1 VSTTSTH
8 DADTVAINTIRA
20 LCMDA
25 IQKANSG
32 HPGTPMGVA
41 PVAYTLWQRFLRF
54 DPSDPI
60 WPDRDRFV
68 LSEGHASALL
78 WSLLHLAG
86 VQAVDPD
93 YEVPGRAAVTLEDLK
108 TFRQLD
114 SRCPGHPEYR
124 WTSGVETTTGPLGQ
138 GVATS
143 VGMAIAGR
151 WLAERYNR
159 DELRVFDFDVYALA
173 GDGCLMEGVASEA
186 ASLAGHLKL
195 ANLCWIYDSNRVTIE
210 GHTDIAFTEDVA
222 ARFLAYGWNV
232 TAVADANDTESIAR
246 AFRAFRAEHER
257 PTLVVVHSHIGYGS
271 PVEDTPKAHGSPFGV
286 EGVKATKRF
295 FGLPEDLDFY
305 VPDNVR
311 DTFAAGI
318 GARGR
323 AAREAWEAMFE
334 RYRKHYPELA
344 GEVERIQRRD
354 LPDGWERAL
363 PVFPP
368 DPKGVGSRISSAQ
381 ALNAVAHV
389 VPWLVGGSADLSPST
404 MTRLTFDGAGDFE
417 PSEYQGRNLH
427 FGIREHAS
435 AAIANGMALTKLRPY
450 WSGFFIF
457 SDYARGAIRLP
468 ALMEIPVLHILTHDS
483 IGVGEDG
490 PTHQPVEQLISLRAI
505 PGLLVFRPADANEV
519 AETWRI
525 VTALRH
531 EPAVLVLSRQA
542 LPTLDRSVFGP
553 ASGVAR
559 GGYVLA
565 EADGGGTP
573 EVILIATGSEVQ
585 LALDARE
592 ELQAGGIG
600 ARVVS
605 LPCWELFDRQ
615 PRDYRDQVIPPRV
628 KARVAVEQAS
638 TLGWDR
644 YVGDGGAVVGMHT
657 FGASAP
663 LKQLLVKF
671 GFTADRVTQV
681 ARDRVAAARQVT
693 AGPTEALTRPRPG
706 RAPEGEA

>member
-1 VSTTSTH
+1 VTTTTTH
-8 DADTVAINTIRA
+8 DADTAAINTIRA

-25 IQKANSG
+25 IQRANSG

-60 WPDRDRFV
+60 WPNRDRFV

-86 VQAVDPD
+86 VRAVDPD
-93 YEVPGRAAVTLEDLK
+93 YEILNRPAVTLEDLK
-108 TFRQLD
+108 SFRQLD

-143 VGMAIAGR
+143 VGIAIAGR
-151 WLAERYNR
+151 WLAKRYNR
-159 DELRVFDFDVYALA
+159 DMKIFDFDVYALA
-173 GDGCLMEGVASEA
+173 GDGCMMEGVASEA
-186 ASLAGHLKL
+186 ASLAGHLRL
-195 ANLCWIYDSNRVTIE
+195 SNVCWIYDSNRVTIE

-222 ARFLAYGWNV
+222 ARFIAYGWNIA
-232 TAVADANDTESIAR
+232 TVADANDTASIER
-246 AFRAFRAEHER
+246 ALHAFKAEGER

-271 PVEDTPKAHGSPFGV
+271 PVEDTPKAHGEPFGA
-286 EGVKATKRF
+286 EGVRATKRF
-295 FGLPEDLDFY
+295 FGLPEDAGFY
-305 VPDNVR
+305 VPDSVR

-323 AAREAWEAMFE
+323 AARQEWEAAFE
-334 RYRKHYPELA
+334 RYRKEYPELA

-354 LPDGWERAL
+354 LPDGWEQTL
-363 PVFPP
+363 PAFAP
-368 DPKGVGSRISSAQ
+368 DAKGIATRDSSGQ
-381 ALNAVAHV
+381 VLNAVAQV
-389 VPWLVGGSADLSPST
+389 VPWLMGGSADLAPST
-404 MTRLTFDGAGDFE
+404 KTRLAFDGAGDFQAGQE
-417 PSEYQGRNLH
+417 QGRNLH
-427 FGIREHAS
+427 FGVREHAS
-435 AAIANGMALTKLRPY
+435 AAIANGMAVTKLRPY
-450 WSGFFIF
+450 WSGFLIF
-457 SDYARGAIRLP
+457 SDYARGAIRLS
-468 ALMEIPVLHILTHDS
+468 AVMEIPVLHIFTHDS

-519 AETWRI
+519 VETWRI

-531 EPAVLVLSRQA
+531 EPAVLILSRQA
-542 LPTLDRSVFGP
+542 LPTLDRTIFAS

-565 EADGGGTP
+565 EADGGQPG
-573 EVILIATGSEVQ
+573 VILLATGSEVH
-585 LALDARE
+585 LALAARE
-592 ELQAGGIG
+592 ELQAGGIA

-615 PRDYRDQVIPPRV
+615 PQAYREQVLPPSV
-628 KARVAVEQAS
+628 KARVAIEQAS

-644 YVGDGGAVVGMHT
+644 YVGDGGAIIGMHT

-663 LKQLLVKF
+663 LKQLAAKF
-671 GFTADRVTQV
+671 GFTPDQVVQV
-681 ARDRVAAARQVT
+681 ARDRVAAARQ
-693 AGPTEALTRPRPG
+693 G
-706 RAPEGEA
+706 

>member
-1 VSTTSTH
+1 MTTTTTH
-8 DADTVAINTIRA
+8 DADIVAINTIRA

-60 WPDRDRFV
+60 WPNRDRFV

-78 WSLLHLAG
+78 WSLLHLSG

-93 YEVPGRAAVTLEDLK
+93 YEILDRPAVTLEDLEN
-108 TFRQLD
+108 FRQLG

-151 WLAERYNR
+151 WLGERYNR
-159 DELRVFDFDVYALA
+159 DDLTMFDFDVYALA
-173 GDGCLMEGVASEA
+173 GDGCMMEGISSEA
-186 ASLAGHLKL
+186 ASLAGHQRLS
-195 ANLCWIYDSNRVTIE
+195 NLCWIYDSNRVTIE
-210 GHTDIAFTEDVA
+210 GHTDITFTEGVA
-222 ARFLAYGWNV
+222 ERFIAYGWNV
-232 TAVADANDTESIAR
+232 TTVADANDTDSVAR
-246 AFRAFRAEHER
+246 AFHTFRAESER
-257 PTLVVVHSHIGYGS
+257 PTLIVVHSHIGYGS
-271 PVEDTPKAHGSPFGV
+271 PVEDSPKAHGEPFGA
-286 EGVKATKRF
+286 EGVRATKRF
-295 FGLPEDLDFY
+295 FGLPEDADFY
-305 VPDNVR
+305 VPDGVY
-311 DTFAAGI
+311 DCFASGV

-323 AAREAWEAMFE
+323 AARQEWEAMFE
-334 RYRKHYPELA
+334 RYRKQYPELA
-344 GEVERIQRRD
+344 GEVDRMQRRD
-354 LPDGWERAL
+354 LPEGWEKAL
-363 PVFPP
+363 PTFPP
-368 DPKGVGSRISSAQ
+368 DAKGIASRDSSGQ
-381 ALNAVAHV
+381 VLNAVAQV

-404 MTRLTFDGAGDFE
+404 KTRLTFDGAGDFQ
-417 PSEYQGRNLH
+417 PSQQGGRNLH

-450 WSGFFIF
+450 WSGFLIF
-457 SDYARGAIRLP
+457 SDYARGAIRLS
-468 ALMEIPVLHILTHDS
+468 ALMEIPVLHIFTHDS

-505 PGLLVFRPADANEV
+505 PGMLVFRPADANEV
-519 AETWRI
+519 VETWRI

-531 EPAVLVLSRQA
+531 EPAVLILSRQA
-542 LPTLDRSVFGP
+542 LPTLDRSTLAS

-565 EADGGGTP
+565 EADSGTP
-573 EVILIATGSEVQ
+573 EVILLATGSEVH
-585 LALDARE
+585 LALAARA
-592 ELQAGGIG
+592 ELQAAGIG

-605 LPCWELFDRQ
+605 MTCTELFDRQ
-615 PRDYRDQVIPPRV
+615 ARQYRDEVLPPSV
-628 KARVAVEQAS
+628 KARVAVEEAS

-644 YVGDGGAVVGMHT
+644 YVGDGGAVVGMRT
-657 FGASAP
+657 FGSSAP
-663 LKQLLVKF
+663 LKQLLTKF
-671 GFTADRVTQV
+671 GFTPDRVAEL
-681 ARDRVAAARQVT
+681 ARDRVAAART
-693 AGPTEALTRPRPG
+693 AQ
-706 RAPEGEA
+706 EGEQ